1 VGSGAVEH
9 RDGPRPVGP
18 QLIVAVGRQGAIG
31 RDGDL
36 PWHAPED
43 LAHFRRETD
52 GHSLVVGRITWES
65 IGRPLP
71 GRRMI
76 VVSTHRLALPDGVRA
91 ATTPDEALDL
101 ALSDDPSP
109 FVGGGA
115 TIYRALLP
123 RVLTIHRT
131 VVDVDVPGAD
141 TRFEDLDARTW
152 AVVESRRGLD
162 PRLTF
167 ETLVRI
173 PTHDR

>member
-1 VGSGAVEH
+1 MVRAA
-9 RDGPRPVGP
+9 GP
-18 QLIVAVGRQGAIG
+18 QLIVAVGRDGAIG

-43 LAHFRRETD
+43 LAHFRRTTD
-52 GHSLVVGRITWES
+52 GHALVIGRVTWES

-76 VVSTHRLALPDGVRA
+76 VVSSRRLDLPDGVRA
-91 ATTPDEALDL
+91 AATPDDALDQ

-115 TIYRALLP
+115 AIYAALLP
-123 RVLTIHRT
+123 RVAVVHRT
-131 VVDVDVPGAD
+131 VVDVEVPDAD
-141 TRFEDLDARTW
+141 TWFPDLPSEAWDLRSTFAG
-152 AVVESRRGLD
+152 ED

-167 ETLVRI
+167 ETWARR
-173 PTHDR
+173 TDRPETT